1 MPEIAVI
8 RLMSS
13 TELGSQVKRGKVALG
28 MKGGNGMAVETASG
42 IWDLPRCRLVVLVWL
57 WGCWGGGVS

>member
-13 TELGSQVKRGKVALG
+13 TELGSQVKRRKVALE
-28 MKGGNGMAVETASG
+28 MKGGT
-42 IWDLPRCRLVVLVWL
+42 RWL
-57 WGCWGGGVS
+57 WELPVGFGSFPDAGQWF